1 MRKDYIVIDGKKVR
15 VEVNWNALTAFLDAT
30 GRNTMDGLSD
40 LAVMK
45 PTDIAPLMAACI
57 NEGERLDGREADY
70 TGLQIGE
77 MCGIAEMAQFISI
90 YTGQTSPKLPK
101 EKKDAPPL
109 PEVNR

>member
-1 MRKDYIVIDGKKVR
+1 MNKDYIVIDGKKVR
-15 VEVNWNALTAFLDAT
+15 VEANWNALTAFLDAT

-45 PTDIAPLMAACI
+45 PTDIAPLMAACV
-57 NEGERLDGREADY
+57 NEGERLDGREASY

-77 MCGIAEMAQFISI
+77 LCGMTEMAQFISI
-90 YTGQTSPKLPK
+90 YAGQTSPKLPK
-101 EKKDAPPL
+101 EKKDVPPL